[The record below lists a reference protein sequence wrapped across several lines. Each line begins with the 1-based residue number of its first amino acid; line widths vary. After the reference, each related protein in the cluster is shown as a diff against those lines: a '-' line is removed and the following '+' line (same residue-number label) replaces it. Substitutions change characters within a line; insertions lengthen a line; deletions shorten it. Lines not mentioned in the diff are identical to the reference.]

1 MRHDQAGV
9 FLTPTNTFRPIEVFS
24 PQPRSPQFSLSA
36 LDVGITVL
44 FIISAALF
52 AAWGADQLGSTL
64 ETARSVNLWFQADSP
79 RVLANLTDAS
89 SDHYR
94 VAVHPIA
101 PSLVTSLVLGLHQIG
116 MDLGFAAHFLMFAMA
131 GASVGVFYI
140 FLRTIDLTAIPS
152 LAFTLLFATSAAF
165 VHWAPVE
172 ELNIPSMLTI
182 VLALA
187 LLGYGRKRN
196 RFWWVLVNIATLGVT
211 ITNWSF
217 GLIATAV
224 RWPPRQL
231 IIISVVT
238 LCAVSILATVQ
249 YGLFNHA
256 RPFYVGG
263 ARNEITWTQPMM
275 EMRGA
280 GAWSPINSI
289 RSMLVSTVV
298 APVPYVEV
306 QEGTKVVTNQKAGI
320 LDRSFIGV
328 AAAALWVVLLGIGAW
343 GGVRA
348 RPLRPVTVA
357 LALMALSQAAL
368 HSVYGDPTFL
378 YSPHF
383 LPILI
388 AISALSWFTPIRWFA
403 VSLVFSIAVLGGV
416 NNLSQFQTATELAKQ
431 VMADGGNNV
440 NPDFPPNGVVLP

>member
-1 MRHDQAGV
+1 MIYDQAGV
-9 FLTPTNTFRPIEVFS
+9 VPPPTNTLRPIEAFS
-24 PQPRSPQFSLSA
+24 PQPRSPKFRLGA
-36 LDVGITVL
+36 LDVGIMAL
-44 FIISAALF
+44 LIISAALY
-52 AAWGADQLGSTL
+52 AAWGADHLGSTL
-64 ETARSVNLWFQADSP
+64 ETARSFNLWFQADSP
-79 RVLANLTDAS
+79 RVIANLTDAS
-89 SDHYR
+89 SNHYR

-101 PSLVTSLVLGLHQIG
+101 PMLVTSLVLGLHQIG

-140 FLRTIDLTAIPS
+140 FLRTIDLTTIPS

-172 ELNIPSMLTI
+172 ELNVPSMLTI
-182 VLALA
+182 ALALA
-187 LLGYGRKRN
+187 LLGYGRTRN
-196 RFWWVLVNIATLGVT
+196 RLWWVLVSIVTLGVT

-224 RWPPRQL
+224 RWPRRQL
-231 IIISVVT
+231 IIISAVA

-249 YGLFNHA
+249 WMLFSSA
-256 RPFYVGG
+256 RPFYLGG
-263 ARNEITWTQPMM
+263 AGHEAAWTQPMM
-275 EMRGA
+275 ERRGS
-280 GAWSPINSI
+280 GSWSPIASM

-298 APVPYVEV
+298 APAPYVEV
-306 QEGTKVVTNQKAGI
+306 QEGDKVVTNQKSGI
-320 LDRSFIGV
+320 FDRSIVGV
-328 AAAALWVVLLGIGAW
+328 AAAAFWVVLLGIGTW

-348 RPLRPVTVA
+348 RSLRPVTVA

-403 VSLVFSIAVLGGV
+403 VSLAFVIALLGGV

-431 VMADGGNNV
+431 VMAEGGNNIKSW
-440 NPDFPPNGVVLP
+440 FPPKGAVLP